1 MNTIKKFIWLIA
13 IVMVFMS
20 SCQDKEDVYD
30 TGEYRYYLTIQT
42 QVRLHLSDNAEDEDG
57 MVNTEFDRLSRTIYH
72 MQQAVVDNDSLQGD
86 TRAREVALLTTCDSL
101 YRDYAEMNPE
111 QRGRVICYVK
121 LIRSRINS
129 DGTIRDATTLKYYQF
144 WYENY
149 YPNQSDGGGDNG
161 GNEYLAPP
169 DSLEAID
176 LGLSVLWANCNLGA
190 KQPRDYGTR
199 VAWGEPTG
207 MLWSGVGVGWND
219 NGYTW
224 NTSNYGGNN
233 PPADIAE
240 TSLDIVAQNWGDGWH
255 VPSYSEAK
263 ELCEQCQWKLQTY
276 GDIKWYEVIGP
287 NGNSIIMPLSGIY
300 GDDIYATYRFQR
312 GPIGVNERG
321 YYWTSSSCSTP
332 GSAEERG
339 YGVNHGVVT
348 AWSFWFNSNN
358 GDNITPVFVD
368 YVRAYHMSIRP
379 VRKKYSAN

>member
-1 MNTIKKFIWLIA
+1 MNTIKKYIWLIA

-42 QVRLHLSDNAEDEDG
+42 VNTQVRLSMTDDAEDE
-57 MVNTEFDRLSRTIYH
+57 NPAYDRLSRTIYH
-72 MQQAVVDNDSLQGD
+72 MKQAVVESDSLQGD
-86 TRAREVALLTTCDSL
+86 TRAKEAALFTTLDSL
-101 YRDYAEMNPE
+101 YRNYAEMNPE

-121 LIRSRINS
+121 LIRSRMNS
-129 DGTIRDATTLKYYQF
+129 DGAVRDATTLKYYQF
-144 WYENY
+144 WYEDY
-149 YPNQSDGGGDNG
+149 YPNHSDGGGDNG

-169 DSLEAID
+169 DSLEAVD
-176 LGLSVLWANCNLGA
+176 LGLTVLWANCNLGA
-190 KQPRDYGTR
+190 KQPRDYGAH

-207 MLWSGVGVGWND
+207 MLWSGAGVGWND

-287 NGNSIIMPLSGIY
+287 NGNSIIMPLPGIY

-312 GPIGVNERG
+312 GPLGVNERG
-321 YYWTSSSCSTP
+321 YYWTSSSCPTP
-332 GSAEERG
+332 SSAEERG
-339 YGVNHGVVT
+339 YGVNDGVVT
-348 AWSFWFNSNN
+348 AWSFWFNSTN
-358 GDNITPVFVD
+358 GDDITPVFVD

-379 VRKKYSAN
+379 VLNK

>member
-1 MNTIKKFIWLIA
+1 MNTINKFIWLIA

-86 TRAREVALLTTCDSL
+86 TRAREVALLTACDSL

-169 DSLEAID
+169 DSLEAVD

-190 KQPRDYGTR
+190 KQPRDYGAH

-207 MLWSGVGVGWND
+207 MLWSGAGIGWND

-255 VPSYSEAK
+255 IPSYSEAK
-263 ELCEQCQWKLQTY
+263 ELCELCQWKLQTY

-287 NGNSIIMPLSGIY
+287 NGNSIIMPLAGIY

-321 YYWTSSSCSTP
+321 YYWTSSSCPTP
-332 GSAEERG
+332 GSTEERG
-339 YGVNHGVVT
+339 YGINEGVIT
-348 AWSFWFNSNN
+348 AWCFRFNSNS
-358 GDNITPVFVD
+358 GDDLVPVFMD
-368 YVRAYHMSIRP
+368 HVRAMHMSIRP
-379 VRKKYSAN
+379 VLNK

>member
-20 SCQDKEDVYD
+20 SCQDKDDVYD
-30 TGEYRYYLTIQT
+30 TGDYKYYLTIQT
-42 QVRLHLSDNAEDEDG
+42 VNTQVRLSMTDDAEDE
-57 MVNTEFDRLSRTIYH
+57 NPAYDRLSRTIYH
-72 MQQAVVDNDSLQGD
+72 MKQAVVESDSLQGEM
-86 TRAREVALLTTCDSL
+86 RAKEAALFTTLDSL
-101 YRDYAEMNPE
+101 YRNYAEMNPE
-111 QRGRVICYVK
+111 QKGRIVCYVK
-121 LIRSRINS
+121 LIRSRMNS
-129 DGTIRDATTLKYYQF
+129 DGTVRDATTLKYYQF
-144 WYENY
+144 WYEDY
-149 YPNQSDGGGDNG
+149 YPNHSDGGGDNG

-169 DSLEAID
+169 DSLEAVD
-176 LGLSVLWANCNLGA
+176 LGLTVLWANCNLGA
-190 KQPRDYGTR
+190 KQPRDYGAH

-207 MLWSGVGVGWND
+207 MLWSGAGVGWND

-339 YGVNHGVVT
+339 YGVNQGVVT

>member
-1 MNTIKKFIWLIA
+1 MNTINKFIWLIA
-13 IVMVFMS
+13 LVTVVMS
-20 SCQDKEDVYD
+20 SCQDKEEVYD
-30 TGEYRYYLTIQT
+30 TGDYKYYLTIQT
-42 QVRLHLSDNAEDEDG
+42 VNTQVRLSMTDDAEDE
-57 MVNTEFDRLSRTIYH
+57 NPAYDRLSRTIYH
-72 MQQAVVDNDSLQGD
+72 MKQAVVESDSLQGEM
-86 TRAREVALLTTCDSL
+86 RAKEAALFTTLDSL
-101 YRDYAEMNPE
+101 YRNYAEMNPE
-111 QRGRVICYVK
+111 QKGRIVCYVK
-121 LIRSRINS
+121 LIRSRMNS
-129 DGTIRDATTLKYYQF
+129 DGTVRDATTLKYYQF
-144 WYENY
+144 WYEDY
-149 YPNQSDGGGDNG
+149 YPNHSDGGGDNG

-169 DSLEAID
+169 DSLEAVD
-176 LGLSVLWANCNLGA
+176 LGLTVLWANCNLGA
-190 KQPRDYGTR
+190 KQPRDYGAH

-207 MLWSGVGVGWND
+207 MLWSGAGIGWND

-255 VPSYSEAK
+255 IPSYSEAK

-287 NGNSIIMPLSGIY
+287 NGNSIIMPLPGIY
-300 GDDIYATYRFQR
+300 GDDLYSANRFQR
-312 GPIGVNERG
+312 GPLGVNERG

-339 YGVNHGVVT
+339 YGVNQGVVT

>member
-1 MNTIKKFIWLIA
+1 MNTIKKYIWLIA

-42 QVRLHLSDNAEDEDG
+42 VNTQVRLSMTDDAEDE
-57 MVNTEFDRLSRTIYH
+57 NPAYDRLSRTIYH
-72 MQQAVVDNDSLQGD
+72 MKQAVVESDSLQGD
-86 TRAREVALLTTCDSL
+86 TRAKEAALFTTLDSL
-101 YRDYAEMNPE
+101 YRNYAEMNPE
-111 QRGRVICYVK
+111 QKGRVVCYVK
-121 LIRSRINS
+121 LIRSRMNS
-129 DGTIRDATTLKYYQF
+129 DGTVRDATTLKYYQF

-149 YPNQSDGGGDNG
+149 YPNQSDGGGDND

-169 DSLEAID
+169 DSLEAVD

-190 KQPRDYGTR
+190 KQPRDYGAH

-207 MLWSGVGVGWND
+207 MLWSGAGVGWND

-287 NGNSIIMPLSGIY
+287 NGNSIVMPLAGMY

-312 GPIGVNERG
+312 GPLSVNERG
-321 YYWTSSSCSTP
+321 YYWTSSSCPTP
-332 GSAEERG
+332 SSAEERG
-339 YGVNHGVVT
+339 YGVNDGVVT
-348 AWSFWFNSNN
+348 AWSFWFNSTN
-358 GDNITPVFVD
+358 GDDITPVFVD

-379 VRKKYSAN
+379 VLNK

>member
-1 MNTIKKFIWLIA
+1 MNTINKFIWLIA
-13 IVMVFMS
+13 LVTVVMS
-20 SCQDKEDVYD
+20 SCQDKEEVYD
-30 TGEYRYYLTIQT
+30 TGDYKYYLTIQT
-42 QVRLHLSDNAEDEDG
+42 VTTQVRLSMTDDAEDE
-57 MVNTEFDRLSRTIYH
+57 NPAYDRLSRTIYH
-72 MQQAVVDNDSLQGD
+72 MKQAVVESDSLQGEM
-86 TRAREVALLTTCDSL
+86 RAKEAALFTTLDSL
-101 YRDYAEMNPE
+101 YRNYAEMNPE
-111 QRGRVICYVK
+111 QKGRIVCYVK
-121 LIRSRINS
+121 LIRSRMNS
-129 DGTIRDATTLKYYQF
+129 DGTVRDATTLKYYQF
-144 WYENY
+144 WYEDY
-149 YPNQSDGGGDNG
+149 YPNHSDGGGDNG
-161 GNEYLAPP
+161 SNEYLAPP
-169 DSLEAID
+169 DSLEAVD
-176 LGLSVLWANCNLGA
+176 LGLTVLWANCNLGA
-190 KQPRDYGTR
+190 KQPRDYGAH

-207 MLWSGVGVGWND
+207 MLWSGAGIGWND

-255 VPSYSEAK
+255 IPSYSEAK

-287 NGNSIIMPLSGIY
+287 NGNSIIMPLPGIY
-300 GDDIYATYRFQR
+300 GDDLYSANRFQR
-312 GPIGVNERG
+312 GPLGVNERG

-339 YGVNHGVVT
+339 YGVNQGVVT

>member
-1 MNTIKKFIWLIA
+1 MNTINKFIWLIA
-13 IVMVFMS
+13 LVTVVMS
-20 SCQDKEDVYD
+20 SCQDKEEVYD
-30 TGEYRYYLTIQT
+30 TGDYKYYLTIQT
-42 QVRLHLSDNAEDEDG
+42 VNTQVRLSMTDDAEDE
-57 MVNTEFDRLSRTIYH
+57 NPAYDRLSRTIYH
-72 MQQAVVDNDSLQGD
+72 MKQAVVESDSLQGEM
-86 TRAREVALLTTCDSL
+86 RAKEAALFTTLDSL
-101 YRDYAEMNPE
+101 YRNYAEMNPE
-111 QRGRVICYVK
+111 QKGRIVCYVK
-121 LIRSRINS
+121 LIRSRMNS
-129 DGTIRDATTLKYYQF
+129 DGTVRDATTLKYYQF
-144 WYENY
+144 WYEDY
-149 YPNQSDGGGDNG
+149 YPNHSDGGGDNG

-169 DSLEAID
+169 DSLEAVD
-176 LGLSVLWANCNLGA
+176 LGLTVLWANCNLGA
-190 KQPRDYGTR
+190 KQPRDYGAH

-207 MLWSGVGVGWND
+207 MLWSGAGIGWND

-255 VPSYSEAK
+255 IPSYSEAK

-287 NGNSIIMPLSGIY
+287 NGNSIIMPLPGIY
-300 GDDIYATYRFQR
+300 GDDLYSANRFQR
-312 GPIGVNERG
+312 GPLGVNERG
-321 YYWTSSSCSTP
+321 YYWTLSSCSTP

-339 YGVNHGVVT
+339 YGVNQGVVT

>member
-1 MNTIKKFIWLIA
+1 MNTINKFIWLIA
-13 IVMVFMS
+13 LVTVVMS
-20 SCQDKEDVYD
+20 SCQDKEEVYD
-30 TGEYRYYLTIQT
+30 TGDYKYYLTIQT
-42 QVRLHLSDNAEDEDG
+42 VNTQVRLSMTDDAEDE
-57 MVNTEFDRLSRTIYH
+57 NPAYDRLSRTIYH
-72 MQQAVVDNDSLQGD
+72 MKQAVVESDSLQGEM
-86 TRAREVALLTTCDSL
+86 RAKEAALFTTLDSL
-101 YRDYAEMNPE
+101 YRNYAEMNPE
-111 QRGRVICYVK
+111 QKGRIVCYVK
-121 LIRSRINS
+121 LIRSRMNS
-129 DGTIRDATTLKYYQF
+129 DGTVRDATTLKYYQF
-144 WYENY
+144 WYEDY
-149 YPNQSDGGGDNG
+149 YPNHSDGGGDNG

-169 DSLEAID
+169 DSLEAVD
-176 LGLSVLWANCNLGA
+176 LGLTVLWANCNLGA
-190 KQPRDYGTR
+190 KQPRDYGAH

-207 MLWSGVGVGWND
+207 MLWSGAGIGWND

-255 VPSYSEAK
+255 IPSYSEAK

-287 NGNSIIMPLSGIY
+287 NGNSIIMPLPGIY
-300 GDDIYATYRFQR
+300 GDDLYSANRFQR
-312 GPIGVNERG
+312 GPLGVNERG

-339 YGVNHGVVT
+339 YGVNQGVVT

-358 GDNITPVFVD
+358 NITPVFVD
-368 YVRAYHMSIRP
+368 YVRAYRMSIRP

>member
-1 MNTIKKFIWLIA
+1 MNTINKFIWLIA
-13 IVMVFMS
+13 LVTVVMS
-20 SCQDKEDVYD
+20 SCQDKEEVYD
-30 TGEYRYYLTIQT
+30 TGDYKYYLTIQT
-42 QVRLHLSDNAEDEDG
+42 VNTQVRLSMTDDAEDE
-57 MVNTEFDRLSRTIYH
+57 NPAYDRLSRTIYH
-72 MQQAVVDNDSLQGD
+72 MKQAVVESDSLQGEM
-86 TRAREVALLTTCDSL
+86 RAKEAALFTTLDSL
-101 YRDYAEMNPE
+101 YRNYAEMNPE
-111 QRGRVICYVK
+111 QKGRIVCYVK
-121 LIRSRINS
+121 LIRSRMNS
-129 DGTIRDATTLKYYQF
+129 DGTVRDATTLKYYQF
-144 WYENY
+144 WYEDY
-149 YPNQSDGGGDNG
+149 YPNHSDGGGDNG
-161 GNEYLAPP
+161 SNEYLAPP
-169 DSLEAID
+169 DSLEAVD
-176 LGLSVLWANCNLGA
+176 LGLTVLWANCNLGA
-190 KQPRDYGTR
+190 KQPRDYGAH

-207 MLWSGVGVGWND
+207 MLWSGAGIGWND

-255 VPSYSEAK
+255 IPSYSEAK

-287 NGNSIIMPLSGIY
+287 NGNSIIMPLPGIY
-300 GDDIYATYRFQR
+300 GDDLYSANRFQR
-312 GPIGVNERG
+312 GPLGVNERG

-339 YGVNHGVVT
+339 YGVNQGVVT